1 MLLVNKSGQYIQ
13 DQWQYIGSEDT
24 IPANGN
30 LVIAL
35 ERWAEIETLPVRK
48 GIWLSPDNN
57 VADIARLL
65 PDAELVLIDFPKFRD
80 GRGFTQAKLIRERYR
95 FKGDIR
101 AGGHVLPDQFSSM
114 ITCGFSSA
122 KVAETFPE
130 ERWIQAALLVES
142 RKTSTAPGN
151 LLNRLVSA
159 Y

>member
-80 GRGFTQAKLIRERYR
+80 GRGY
-95 FKGDIR
+95 
-101 AGGHVLPDQFSSM
+101 
-114 ITCGFSSA
+114 
-122 KVAETFPE
+122 
-130 ERWIQAALLVES
+130 ALADMCCL
-142 RKTSTAPGN
+142 TSFHQ
-151 LLNRLVSA
+151 
-159 Y
+159 